1 MIAWSS
7 STEIHRPPEVVFHF
21 LANIQDVKQ
30 EEGSPVLELE
40 LITPGP
46 PGLGSRYREVVR
58 MLPFFKG
65 EILSEIT
72 AFEPPRVLEMTWR
85 APGMKGTDTYELAAS
100 HGGTTLKHTK
110 NTACLGPLRLVEP
123 LMRAAL
129 VPRLEDRLLAIKR
142 ETEALTTPSPAG
154 GREARDV
161 SASH

>member
-7 STEIHRPPEVVFHF
+7 SIDILRPPDVVFHY

-30 EEGSPVLELE
+30 EVGSPVLALD

-46 PGLGSRYREVVR
+46 PGLGSRYREVVQ

-72 AFEPPRVLEMTWR
+72 AFETPRVLEMAWT
-85 APGMKGTDTYELAAS
+85 APGMKGSDKYELAAA

-110 NTACLGPLRLVEP
+110 NTVCLGALRLMEP

-129 VPRLEDRLLAIKR
+129 VPRLEDRLVGVKR
-142 ETEALTTPSPAG
+142 EIEGLTTP
-154 GREARDV
+154 
-161 SASH
+161 